1 MPNKS
6 TYHIEVTDK
15 FGGEANYS
23 WRKQWLVKATTA
35 RGAMSKL
42 AKLEGGGWRKQWD
55 TGDTARYDLRGACI
69 CAFVMCLEDSQLS
82 SFNVVKTI

>member
-1 MPNKS
+1 MSKS
-6 TYHIEVTDK
+6 TFHIEITDT

-35 RGAMSKL
+35 RGAIYKL

-55 TGDTARYDLRGACI
+55 TGDTVRYALGGACI
-69 CAFVMCLEDSQLS
+69 CAFVMYLDDSALS
-82 SFNVVKTI
+82 SFNGVKTI